1 MKGGR
6 GLHGPAAGDDDGDG
20 EDNSIFKMRRKKSEF
35 VSMVQDVAIQSV
47 DLQVLPSEASS
58 LNCFEGRIS
67 RSGGDQDVK
76 HDASIFQ
83 YARKEENGN
92 VNNSSD
98 GANLF

>member
-1 MKGGR
+1 
-6 GLHGPAAGDDDGDG
+6 
-20 EDNSIFKMRRKKSEF
+20 MRRKKSEL

-47 DLQVLPSEASS
+47 DLQVLPSKASP
-58 LNCFEGRIS
+58 LNCCEGRIS

-92 VNNSSD
+92 VNNSRVTVLIFFNSEAAI
-98 GANLF
+98 GATASYIGTFSRSR